1 MKYFDEIIRP
11 RYAETDQMGVIYHG
25 NYFTYFEVGRSS
37 FFRQLGY
44 AYSKLE
50 QEGIILPVIE
60 CNCKYIKPV
69 MYDRETIIRTQIK
82 ELKGIRITLGYQLI
96 DKETETILAE
106 GYTKHAFVGKDLK
119 PVRYKTLS
127 LEFRQV
133 MDELMEGQNA

>member
-44 AYSKLE
+44 PYNRLE
-50 QEGIILPVIE
+50 SEGIILPVIE
-60 CNCKYIKPV
+60 CNCRYIRPV
-69 MYDRETIIRTQIK
+69 MYDKETIIRTYLK
-82 ELKGIRITLGYQLI
+82 ERKGIRITLEYQLV

-106 GYTKHAFVGKDLK
+106 GFTKHAFVGKDLK
-119 PVRYKTLS
+119 PVRYKALN
-127 LEFRQV
+127 ENFR
-133 MDELMEGQNA
+133 ELMEGLLEGNND